1 MPAARRR
8 FAAAVKS
15 PITLEPETSD
25 VRASGLRHA
34 VGLGVDLE
42 LLQVAGTCGILY
54 AQGGLD
60 SGQPAV
66 Q

>member
-1 MPAARRR
+1 M
-8 FAAAVKS
+8 KS
-15 PITLEPETSD
+15 PITLEPETPD

>member
-1 MPAARRR
+1 M
-8 FAAAVKS
+8 KS
-15 PITLEPETSD
+15 PVTLEPQGFY

-42 LLQVAGTCGILY
+42 LLQVAGSCGVLY
-54 AQGGLD
+54 EQGGLD
-60 SGQPAV
+60 SSQPAV